1 MNKFSDHLKTLI
13 AKYQEVQ
20 ENKNH
25 LEDKTAFVMTNSKYY
40 ENQRH
45 AFSHLINALA
55 LESEG
60 DPQKN
65 DEIHK
70 LYTEAF
76 NHIDNLDVNGYEYL
90 AGYFLTELREKI
102 ENSGLYADTGKA
114 ENLRD
119 EAVRHFDK
127 GRDLRPS
134 KKKEAMGQFEK
145 CIDLCTEASREIVP
159 VTKVEKR
166 NIRINITTMI
176 FSIIAVIIA
185 VLIAIFK

>member
-1 MNKFSDHLKTLI
+1 MNRFSDDLKKLI

-45 AFSHLINALA
+45 ALSHLINALA
-55 LESEG
+55 LEIEG
-60 DPQKN
+60 GSQKN
-65 DEIHK
+65 DEMHK

-90 AGYFLTELREKI
+90 GGYFLTELREKI
-102 ENSGLYADTGKA
+102 ETTGFYTDTGKA
-114 ENLRD
+114 ENLLN
-119 EAVRHFDK
+119 EAIRHFDK

-134 KKKEAMGQFEK
+134 KKKEAMEQFEK
-145 CIDLCTEASREIVP
+145 CIDLCMEGSREIVP
-159 VTKVEKR
+159 LTKAEKR

-176 FSIIAVIIA
+176 FSVVAVIA
-185 VLIAIFK
+185 ALMIAIFK